1 MRYPVW
7 LQNSTV
13 LLIAVALSGVL
24 GCNIRGFFTRYE
36 DEPEF
41 HGPPETTKQEPTQ
54 QEAPAATAGSGKGE
68 AVYRQICA
76 SCHQAAGQGIP
87 GVYPPLAGSQLL
99 QGDPTVPIRIVLH
112 GFQGRIERQG
122 KVYNGVMT
130 PWGNVLSDDDVAA
143 VLTYIRSAWGNSAP
157 PITADQVQE
166 VRQKTQ
172 GRAQPYTEAELLQ
185 PL

>member
-1 MRYPVW
+1 MIV
-7 LQNSTV
+7 V
-13 LLIAVALSGVL
+13 GMV

-36 DEPEF
+36 DDPVF
-41 HGPPETTKQEPTQ
+41 HGPPEAIEQAPAQ
-54 QEAPAATAGSGKGE
+54 QETTAAVASADKGPTI
-68 AVYRQICA
+68 YRQFCA
-76 SCHQAAGQGIP
+76 SCHQATGQGIP
-87 GVYPPLAGSQLL
+87 GVYPPLAGSALL

-130 PWGNVLSDDDVAA
+130 PWANVLSDDDIAA
-143 VLTYIRSAWGNSAP
+143 VLTYVRSAWGNSAP
-157 PITADQVQE
+157 PITADQVRE

-172 GRAQPYTEAELLQ
+172 GRTQPYTEAELQQ